1 MHNLEELDRLQHVDP
16 NDPSLDSV
24 EAQMKLN
31 LDAMK
36 MHQDKHDDK
45 NVTFAEYSQKKYYPF
60 SIKYVYPV
68 GFVESKKFDDLSK
81 NLFYDLKLAR
91 LNLFI

>member
-1 MHNLEELDRLQHVDP
+1 
-16 NDPSLDSV
+16 
-24 EAQMKLN
+24 MKLN

-60 SIKYVYPV
+60 SIK
-68 GFVESKKFDDLSK
+68 
-81 NLFYDLKLAR
+81 
-91 LNLFI
+91 

>member
-1 MHNLEELDRLQHVDP
+1 MFFKRSYAEQLAEARELVHNLEELDRLQHVDP

-60 SIKYVYPV
+60 SIKYVT
-68 GFVESKKFDDLSK
+68 
-81 NLFYDLKLAR
+81 KLIY
-91 LNLFI
+91 F

>member
-1 MHNLEELDRLQHVDP
+1 
-16 NDPSLDSV
+16 
-24 EAQMKLN
+24 MKLN

-60 SIKYVYPV
+60 SIKYVPLLTRK
-68 GFVESKKFDDLSK
+68 SICR
-81 NLFYDLKLAR
+81 A
-91 LNLFI
+91 

>member
-60 SIKYVYPV
+60 SIKYVLY
-68 GFVESKKFDDLSK
+68 FRFQK
-81 NLFYDLKLAR
+81 
-91 LNLFI
+91 I